1 MPQEI
6 ETVHSRTGRE
16 RALGS
21 EKQKE
26 KQKKSNEAEE
36 RESERALRCGPRQR
50 HRPPAAYG
58 YARPLTVTAGRGPVP
73 FGPTWDPLAAS
84 RPRAVVY

>member
-36 RESERALRCGPRQR
+36 RESERALRWS
-50 HRPPAAYG
+50 PAAAPA
-58 YARPLTVTAGRGPVP
+58 ARRLRIC
-73 FGPTWDPLAAS
+73 AA
-84 RPRAVVY
+84 P